1 MTIPMRAAFKV
12 LVHCPVSR
20 DTFAALLRGE
30 LAALETDENA
40 AAVLAVI
47 RGANPLGDFDLY
59 RGVFEVSLGFEGFTA
74 TDRATPTAGAAGAN
88 TLSPTVVITTYID
101 AAADHALIHDAL
113 RQLMDAHPWETP
125 VIEFDDR
132 ATHLLIR
139 EGRQWMPKILV

>member
-1 MTIPMRAAFKV
+1 MTTPMRAAFKV

-30 LAALETDENA
+30 LAAVETDVNA

-59 RGVFEVSLGFEGFTA
+59 RGVFEVSLGLEGFTA
-74 TDRATPTAGAAGAN
+74 TNRATPTAGAAGAN
-88 TLSPTVVITTYID
+88 TLSPTVIITIYID
-101 AAADHALIHDAL
+101 AAADQALVHDAL
-113 RQLMDAHPWETP
+113 RQLMNAHPWETP

-132 ATHLLIR
+132 PTNLLLR
-139 EGRQWMPKILV
+139 KRG